1 MQSYEFI
8 LSSSGMAVEE
18 DINPSLDKIARVPDG
33 WILFNLT
40 GVRTVIKRRE
50 SGTGYDITRGKISS
64 VFHVCFLSSRHR
76 FVVGQYSIERG
87 QTVYVNDSTIV
98 LGKRETKNRPV
109 EREPSTQLRFFV
121 RTVDAALS
129 PQIGHTQS
137 NTHVTAM
144 AYTST
149 FGGDINLKEPT
160 TNAPLRFSD
169 PHGVRVTWDV
179 ENPYGCAPYSA
190 RHDDAAIL
198 TSRGECSFLEKLTSA
213 REAGAAGVVVVNHED
228 QLVNPS
234 AAVGDVLQAGDLSG
248 VAIVVLTRAD
258 GKRVVDLADSIV
270 DAEGQLMV
278 MVDTE
283 TSERATTQRETGETL
298 NRILYLNGYP
308 LLNTKLL
315 V

>member
-1 MQSYEFI
+1 
-8 LSSSGMAVEE
+8 
-18 DINPSLDKIARVPDG
+18 
-33 WILFNLT
+33 
-40 GVRTVIKRRE
+40 
-50 SGTGYDITRGKISS
+50 
-64 VFHVCFLSSRHR
+64 
-76 FVVGQYSIERG
+76 
-87 QTVYVNDSTIV
+87 
-98 LGKRETKNRPV
+98 
-109 EREPSTQLRFFV
+109 
-121 RTVDAALS
+121 VDAASS
-129 PQIGHTQS
+129 PQIGHSQS
-137 NTHVTAM
+137 NTDVAAT
-144 AYTST
+144 AYTGT
-149 FGGDINLKEPT
+149 FGGDINFKELT
-160 TNAPLRFSD
+160 TKAPLRFSD
-169 PHGVRVTWDV
+169 PYGVRVAWDV

-234 AAVGDVLQAGDLSG
+234 AAASDVLQAGDLSD

-283 TSERATTQRETGETL
+283 MSEGATTPKETGEPV